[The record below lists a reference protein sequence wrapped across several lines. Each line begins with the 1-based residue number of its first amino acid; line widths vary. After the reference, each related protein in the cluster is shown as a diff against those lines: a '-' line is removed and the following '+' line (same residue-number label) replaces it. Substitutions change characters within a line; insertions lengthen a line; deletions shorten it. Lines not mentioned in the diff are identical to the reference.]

1 MLKKIYL
8 HLQKNT
14 MQKITLLLSI
24 LFFALSS
31 CGVKTTQSLLSDG
44 NYDAA
49 IDRAVDALKTKKD
62 SKGKQDYVFLLEE
75 AFAKAKDRD
84 LRNLDLMIKEATP
97 ANAERVYNTYLQ
109 LNNRQEKIRP
119 LLPLP
124 LLKQGK
130 SASFVFDNYSDQIV
144 SSKIALTKYLYESA
158 SALLKSKNKLDFR
171 KAYDDFLY
179 LESLSPNYKNTR
191 KLMEDAQFKGTDFV
205 DVYAKNETNM
215 VIPKL
220 LQDDLLDFKTYGLN
234 DKWTVYHNLRQKN
247 VTYDYSLVI
256 NFRQINISPEQI
268 KEKEFIKE
276 RQVKDGVK
284 TLLDSRGRPVKDSLG
299 KEIKVDNYR
308 MLRANVYEF
317 RQFKSCQIMAQVD
330 YIDVKTNQLLESFPV
345 TSEFIFENIY
355 STYKGDR
362 SACEENYMS
371 YFNKRAV
378 PFPNNEQMVFDTG
391 EDLKARLKNIIV
403 SNKFRDKIIIRNF
416 DMNFRIFSAC

>member
-1 MLKKIYL
+1 MK
-8 HLQKNT
+8 
-14 MQKITLLLSI
+14 KITLLLSI
-24 LFFALSS
+24 LFLALSS

-49 IDRAVDALKTKKD
+49 IDRAVEALRTKKD

-75 AFAKAKDRD
+75 AFAKAKERD
-84 LRNLDLMIKEATP
+84 LRDLDLMIKEATP
-97 ANAERVYNTYLQ
+97 TNAERVYNTYLQ

-130 SASFVFDNYSDQIV
+130 NATFAFDNYSNQII
-144 SSKIALTKYLYESA
+144 SSKIALTKYLYDNA

-171 KAYDDFLY
+171 KAYDDFAY
-179 LESLSPNYKNTR
+179 LESLSPNYKNTK

-215 VIPKL
+215 VIPKQ

-276 RQVKDGVK
+276 RQVKDGVR
-284 TLLDSRGRPVKDSLG
+284 TLLDSRGRSVKDSLG

-308 MLRANVYEF
+308 LLRANVYEF
-317 RQFKSCQIMAQVD
+317 RQFKSCQVTAQVD
-330 YIDVKTNQLLESFPV
+330 YIDVKTNQLLQSFPV

-362 SACEENYMS
+362 SACEDNYMS

-403 SNKFRDKIIIRNF
+403 SNKFRG
-416 DMNFRIFSAC
+416 

>member
-1 MLKKIYL
+1 
-8 HLQKNT
+8 
-14 MQKITLLLSI
+14 MQKITLLVSI
-24 LFFALSS
+24 LFLAVSS

-44 NYDAA
+44 NYDGA
-49 IDRAVDALKTKKD
+49 IDRAVEALKTKKD
-62 SKGKQDYVFLLEE
+62 SKGKQDYVYLLEE
-75 AFAKAKDRD
+75 AFAKVKDRD
-84 LRNLDLMIKEATP
+84 LRNLDLMIKEANA
-97 ANAERVYNTYLQ
+97 ANSERIYNTYLQ

-130 SASFVFDNYSDQIV
+130 NAAFAFDNYSDQIV
-144 SSKIALTKYLYESA
+144 SSKNALSKYLYENA

-171 KAYDDFLY
+171 KAYDDFFY
-179 LESLSPNYKNTR
+179 LESINPGYKNTK
-191 KLMEDAQFKGTDFV
+191 KLMDDAQFKGTDFV

-215 VIPKL
+215 VIPKQ

-234 DKWTVYHNLRQKN
+234 DKWTVYHSVRQKN
-247 VTYDYSLVI
+247 VTYDYSLII
-256 NFRQINISPEQI
+256 NFRQIIISPEQI

-284 TLLDSRGRPVKDSLG
+284 TLLDSRGRPVKDTLG

-308 MLRANVYEF
+308 TLRANIYEF
-317 RQFKSCQIMAQVD
+317 RQFKSCQVTAKVD
-330 YIDVKTNQLLESFPV
+330 YVDVKTNQLLQSFPV

-355 STYKGDR
+355 STYKGDK
-362 SACEENYMS
+362 SACEDNYMT

-391 EDLKARLKNIIV
+391 EDLKARLKDIIV
-403 SNKFRDKIIIRNF
+403 RNKFKG
-416 DMNFRIFSAC
+416 

>member
-1 MLKKIYL
+1 
-8 HLQKNT
+8 

-24 LFFALSS
+24 LFLALSS

-403 SNKFRDKIIIRNF
+403 SNKFRG
-416 DMNFRIFSAC
+416 

>member
-24 LFFALSS
+24 LFLALSS

-130 SASFVFDNYSDQIV
+130 NASFVFDNYSDQIV

-215 VIPKL
+215 VIPKV

-403 SNKFRDKIIIRNF
+403 SNKIRG
-416 DMNFRIFSAC
+416 

>member
-1 MLKKIYL
+1 
-8 HLQKNT
+8 
-14 MQKITLLLSI
+14 MQKITLLVSI
-24 LFFALSS
+24 LLLTFSS

-44 NYDAA
+44 NYDGA
-49 IDRAVDALKTKKD
+49 IDRAVEALKTKKD
-62 SKGKQDYVFLLEE
+62 SKGKQDYVYLLEE

-84 LRNLDLMIKEATP
+84 LRNLDLMIKEANV
-97 ANAERVYNTYLQ
+97 ANSERIYNTYLQ

-130 SASFVFDNYSDQIV
+130 NASFAFDNYSDQLV
-144 SSKIALTKYLYESA
+144 SSKNALSKYLYENA
-158 SALLKSKNKLDFR
+158 SALLKSNNKLDFR
-171 KAYDDFLY
+171 KAYDDFFY
-179 LESLSPNYKNTR
+179 LESINPGYKNTK
-191 KLMEDAQFKGTDFV
+191 KLMDDAQFKGTDFV

-215 VIPKL
+215 VIPKQ

-234 DKWTVYHNLRQKN
+234 DKWTVYHSLRQKN
-247 VTYDYSLVI
+247 VTYDYSLII
-256 NFRQINISPEQI
+256 NFRQIIISPEQI

-284 TLLDSRGRPVKDSLG
+284 TLLDSRGRPVKDTLG

-308 MLRANVYEF
+308 TLRANIYEF
-317 RQFKSCQIMAQVD
+317 RQFKSCQVTAKVD
-330 YIDVKTNQLLESFPV
+330 YIDVKTNQLLQSFPV

-362 SACEENYMS
+362 SACEDNYMT

-391 EDLKARLKNIIV
+391 EDLKARLKDIIV
-403 SNKFRDKIIIRNF
+403 RNKFRG
-416 DMNFRIFSAC
+416 

>member
-1 MLKKIYL
+1 LLKVKKDIFTPS
-8 HLQKNT
+8 KATT
-14 MQKITLLLSI
+14 MQKFTSLFLI
-24 LFFALSS
+24 LFLALSS

-44 NYDAA
+44 NYDGA
-49 IDRAVDALKTKKD
+49 IDRAVEALRTKKD

-84 LRNLDLMIKEATP
+84 LRNLDLMIKEANP
-97 ANAERVYNTYLQ
+97 NNAERVYNTYLQ

-130 SASFVFDNYSDQIV
+130 NASFAFDNYSDQIV
-144 SSKIALTKYLYESA
+144 SSKIALSKYLYENA
-158 SALLKSKNKLDFR
+158 SALLKSNNKLDFR
-171 KAYDDFLY
+171 KAYDDFSY
-179 LESLSPNYKNTR
+179 LESINPNYKNTK
-191 KLMEDAQFKGTDFV
+191 KLMDDAQFKGTDFV
-205 DVYAKNETNM
+205 DVYARNETNM
-215 VIPKL
+215 VIPKQ

-234 DKWTVYHNLRQKN
+234 DKWTVYHSARQKN

-308 MLRANVYEF
+308 LLRANIYEF
-317 RQFKSCQIMAQVD
+317 RQFKSCQITAKVD
-330 YIDVKTNQLLESFPV
+330 YVDVRTNALLQSFPV

-362 SACEENYMS
+362 SACEDSYMT

-378 PFPNNEQMVFDTG
+378 PFPNNEQMVYDTG
-391 EDLKARLKNIIV
+391 EDLKARLKDIIV
-403 SNKFRDKIIIRNF
+403 RNKFR
-416 DMNFRIFSAC
+416 S

>member
-24 LFFALSS
+24 LFLALSS

-130 SASFVFDNYSDQIV
+130 NASFVFDNYSDKIV

-171 KAYDDFLY
+171 KAYDYFLY

-215 VIPKL
+215 VIPKV

-378 PFPNNEQMVFDTG
+378 PFPNNEQMIFDTG

-403 SNKFRDKIIIRNF
+403 SNKFRR
-416 DMNFRIFSAC
+416 

>member
-1 MLKKIYL
+1 
-8 HLQKNT
+8 

-24 LFFALSS
+24 LFLALSS

-130 SASFVFDNYSDQIV
+130 NASFVFDNYSDQIV

-215 VIPKL
+215 VIPKV

-403 SNKFRDKIIIRNF
+403 SNKIRG
-416 DMNFRIFSAC
+416 

>member
-1 MLKKIYL
+1 LKVKKDIFTPS
-8 HLQKNT
+8 KATT
-14 MQKITLLLSI
+14 MQKFTSLFLI
-24 LFFALSS
+24 LFLALSS

-44 NYDAA
+44 NYDGA
-49 IDRAVDALKTKKD
+49 IDRAVEALRTKKD

-84 LRNLDLMIKEATP
+84 LRNLDLMIKEANP
-97 ANAERVYNTYLQ
+97 NNAERVYNTYLQ

-130 SASFVFDNYSDQIV
+130 NASFAFDNYSDQIV
-144 SSKIALTKYLYESA
+144 SSKIALSKYLYENA
-158 SALLKSKNKLDFR
+158 SALLKSNNKLDFR
-171 KAYDDFLY
+171 KAYDDFSY
-179 LESLSPNYKNTR
+179 LESINPNYKNTK
-191 KLMEDAQFKGTDFV
+191 KLMDDAQFKGTDFV
-205 DVYAKNETNM
+205 DVYARNETNM
-215 VIPKL
+215 VIPKQ

-234 DKWTVYHNLRQKN
+234 DKWTVYHSARQKN

-308 MLRANVYEF
+308 LLRANIYEF
-317 RQFKSCQIMAQVD
+317 RQFKSCQITAKVD
-330 YIDVKTNQLLESFPV
+330 YVDVRTNALLQSFPV

-362 SACEENYMS
+362 SACEDSYMT

-378 PFPNNEQMVFDTG
+378 PFPNNEQMVYDTG
-391 EDLKARLKNIIV
+391 EDLKARLKDIIV
-403 SNKFRDKIIIRNF
+403 RNKFR
-416 DMNFRIFSAC
+416 S

>member
-1 MLKKIYL
+1 
-8 HLQKNT
+8 
-14 MQKITLLLSI
+14 MQKITLLVSI
-24 LFFALSS
+24 LFLAFSS

-44 NYDAA
+44 NYDGA

-62 SKGKQDYVFLLEE
+62 SKGKQDYVYLLEK

-84 LRNLDLMIKEATP
+84 LRDLDLMIKEANA
-97 ANAERVYNTYLQ
+97 ANSERIYNTYLQ

-124 LLKQGK
+124 LLKLGK
-130 SASFVFDNYSDQIV
+130 NASFAFDNYSDQIV
-144 SSKIALTKYLYESA
+144 SSKNALSKYLYENA

-171 KAYDDFLY
+171 KAYDDFFY
-179 LESLSPNYKNTR
+179 LESINPGYKNTK
-191 KLMEDAQFKGTDFV
+191 KLMDDAQFKGTDFV

-215 VIPKL
+215 VIPKQ

-234 DKWTVYHNLRQKN
+234 DKWTVYHSVRQKN
-247 VTYDYSLVI
+247 VTYDYSLII
-256 NFRQINISPEQI
+256 NFRQIIISPEQI

-284 TLLDSRGRPVKDSLG
+284 TLLDSRGRPVKDTLG

-308 MLRANVYEF
+308 TLRANIYEF
-317 RQFKSCQIMAQVD
+317 RQFKSCQVTAKVD
-330 YIDVKTNQLLESFPV
+330 YVDAKTSQLLQSFPV

-355 STYKGDR
+355 STYKGDK
-362 SACEENYMS
+362 SACEDNYMT

-391 EDLKARLKNIIV
+391 EDLKARLKDIIV
-403 SNKFRDKIIIRNF
+403 RNKFKG
-416 DMNFRIFSAC
+416 